1 MVILEFST
9 RSGTHIVSPSKG
21 TKATPVILSG
31 CRVITH
37 ENKAIHSLVLQL
49 LRNTPYS
56 LKINVFLTYLLI
68 IISGRAGGVG
78 RGSVVP
84 LNTNMA
90 GQSPSRLVR
99 KNTFTEVLHNTCD
112 ISDLKAHIFSPQ
124 TTQELPKKHHEAGP
138 PKQLTTDT
146 LDTVRIAKRFA
157 FWKFWERVCVWLSG
171 RWVPPHP
178 PPPPLTFQN
187 APPSL
192 LMNMIIISTAT
203 IISLFKLLPIT
214 YLRIHLIILLTYVY

>member
-9 RSGTHIVSPSKG
+9 RSGTHVVSPSKG

-78 RGSVVP
+78 RGSVAP
-84 LNTNMA
+84 LNTNME
-90 GQSPSRLVR
+90 GQSPSR
-99 KNTFTEVLHNTCD
+99 FGTEKHFYGG
-112 ISDLKAHIFSPQ
+112 ISQYLWHQRLQSAHFQPSDDSRTTYEAPQSRTAWKTDYGHTRYCEDCKEVCILEILSKGMRMAEWKMSP
-124 TTQELPKKHHEAGP
+124 T
-138 PKQLTTDT
+138 
-146 LDTVRIAKRFA
+146 
-157 FWKFWERVCVWLSG
+157 
-171 RWVPPHP
+171 P
-178 PPPPLTFQN
+178 PPRLPHLR
-187 APPSL
+187 
-192 LMNMIIISTAT
+192 
-203 IISLFKLLPIT
+203 FKT
-214 YLRIHLIILLTYVY
+214 LRRLCWWIW